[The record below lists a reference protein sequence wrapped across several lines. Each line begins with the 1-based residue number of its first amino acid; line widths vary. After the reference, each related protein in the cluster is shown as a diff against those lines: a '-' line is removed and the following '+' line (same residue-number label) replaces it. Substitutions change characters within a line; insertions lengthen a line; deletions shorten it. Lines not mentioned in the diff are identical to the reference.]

1 MATIKDV
8 AKLAGVAV
16 STASYALNG
25 TKKISENTRRKVMA
39 AAKELNY
46 QKNGY
51 AMDLKMNK
59 TNMIALILS
68 DLIGP
73 FYSEL
78 IQGVQEVVM
87 EHGYDL
93 VVCSS
98 YGDESSTAAKFLRE
112 KRADGVILLAH
123 NIDTQLIVDS
133 SRKGFPIIV
142 LDREMPNEQDII
154 SVNVDN
160 SAGSYSA
167 ANYLVN
173 QGHKSLA
180 FISGPK
186 TSLDSQLR
194 LEGFKKALTENDL
207 PYYTKWNING
217 KFTKQGG
224 YQATKMLI
232 HQGELPEAVFYA
244 NDEMAIGGLE
254 AFKENEID
262 VPNDISIIGF
272 DDIQLAPYVQPPLT
286 TVKQPMYEMGK
297 LSSHLIFQVLEGEGV
312 KNAYSLETDMV
323 IRDSVK
329 VLKP

>member
-25 TKKISENTRRKVMA
+25 TKKISDSTKQKVIT

-59 TNMIALILS
+59 TKIIALILS

-93 VVCSS
+93 IVCSS

-112 KRADGVILLAH
+112 KRADGVILFAH
-123 NIDTQLIVDS
+123 NIETQLIQDS
-133 SRKGFPIIV
+133 VRKGFPIVV
-142 LDREMPNEQDII
+142 LDRDLSDYEDII
-154 SVNVDN
+154 SVNVN
-160 SAGSYSA
+160 NEHGSYIA
-167 ANYLVN
+167 AKYLID
-173 QGHKSLA
+173 QGSKNIA
-180 FISGPK
+180 FVSGPK
-186 TSLDSQLR
+186 KSIDSQLR
-194 LEGFKKALTENDL
+194 LEGFKRALKEHNL
-207 PYYTKWNING
+207 PYYSKWNING
-217 KFTKQGG
+217 KFTKDGG

-232 HQGELPEAVFYA
+232 HQGQLPDAVFYA
-244 NDEMAIGGLE
+244 NDEMAIGGIE
-254 AFKENEID
+254 ALKENHID
-262 VPNDISIIGF
+262 IPNQVSVIGF
-272 DDIQLAPYVQPPLT
+272 DDIQLAPYIQPPLT
-286 TVKQPMYEMGK
+286 TVKQPKYEMGK
-297 LSSHLIFQVLEGEGV
+297 LSSHLIFQVLEGEDV
-312 KNAYSLETDMV
+312 QNFYSLETEMI
-323 IRDSVK
+323 IRDSVQRSF
-329 VLKP
+329 